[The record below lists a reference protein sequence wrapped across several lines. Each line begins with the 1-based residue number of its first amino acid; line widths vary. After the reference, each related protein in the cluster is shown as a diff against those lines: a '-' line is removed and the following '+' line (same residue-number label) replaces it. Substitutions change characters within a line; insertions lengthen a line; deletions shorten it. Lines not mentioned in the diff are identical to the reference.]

1 MSLKTG
7 NRQVDRRAGSTRGSD
22 NAPTRVKSIRQI
34 EREDFIL
41 GNRSIGFEEPCRHPY
56 PEGCKRKREQVS
68 DKKTK

>member
-1 MSLKTG
+1 LIEEP
-7 NRQVDRRAGSTRGSD
+7 
-22 NAPTRVKSIRQI
+22 APPVEAIMLQHVLNQIRQI